1 MLMTEKRYTE
11 NLTFKKT
18 SLKAMV
24 ITHAYK
30 AS

>member
-11 NLTFKKT
+11 KSNFKKN